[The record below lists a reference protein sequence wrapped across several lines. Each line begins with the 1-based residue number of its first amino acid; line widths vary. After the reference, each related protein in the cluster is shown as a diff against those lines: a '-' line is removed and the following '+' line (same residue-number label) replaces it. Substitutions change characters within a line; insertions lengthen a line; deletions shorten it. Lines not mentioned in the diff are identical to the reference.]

1 MIIDLRCLKA
11 LNLWE
16 IVTAAIGSELR
27 EFART
32 PIECAVCAG
41 PCRVTGVDQVEK

>member
-11 LNLWE
+11 LNLCE

-27 EFART
+27 ESART
-32 PIECAVCAG
+32 PTECTVCAG
-41 PCRVTGVDQVEK
+41 PCR